1 MKFIYFYSNLY
12 EYYNKHIYENLN
24 SVFHLEAIKIDDLK
38 NNSSHTFFGGV
49 SIKIDLILQKI
60 KENMG
65 NSIVFTD
72 ATIFINSKNINEL
85 VDFFNKYLDN
95 DLCFADNNGNGY
107 YNIGIILI
115 KCNIK
120 TLTFFENVL
129 SDLINGHGWDQEV
142 VNNHLRNNNNNNLKV
157 NVFDRTKIHCGWEFW
172 PYYKDTYLIYKSFI
186 QHDANANKNFNKRLD
201 ILKKCEL
208 ITNEEYNNNYKN
220 E

>member
-1 MKFIYFYSNLY
+1 MKFIFFYSELY
-12 EYYNKHIYENLN
+12 EYYNNHIHEHLN
-24 SVFHLEAIKIDDLK
+24 SVFDLEAIKIDNLK

-49 SIKIDLILQKI
+49 SIKIELILQKI

-65 NSIVFTD
+65 NSIIFTD
-72 ATIFINSKNINEL
+72 ATIFINSNNINEL

-95 DLCFADNNGNGY
+95 DLCFADNDGNGY

-129 SDLINGHGWDQEV
+129 TDLTNKDGWDQDII
-142 VNNHLRNNNNNNLKV
+142 NNHLLNNNNDLKV
-157 NVFDRTKIHCGWEFW
+157 NTFNRTKIYCGFSFN
-172 PYYKDTYLIYKSFI
+172 PSYKDTYLIYKSFI
-186 QHDANANKNFNKRLD
+186 HHDKNINKNFNKRLD
-201 ILKKCEL
+201 ILKNYEL
-208 ITNEEYNNNYKN
+208 ITNEEYNANYKN